1 MSAESGPDQPLR
13 SQPAAPDVTIGFH
26 TITLVIKVR
35 AVQRPTVAAFVCGN
49 TPSLKP
55 RRMINCRGHT
65 PMNLSTRP
73 GSTTH
78 DKITHGTTTL
88 ITRMRGSL
96 FVRGTVHKRRS
107 KALKIDRRIKSA
119 TATKD
124 ISTSKSRSSEI
135 VPGSSLPSG
144 AKRGAMS
151 SFDTAATRS
160 KPKPK

>member
-13 SQPAAPDVTIGFH
+13 SQPEAPDVTIGFH

-73 GSTTH
+73 GSTRH
-78 DKITHGTTTL
+78 DHADYKNERVTL
-88 ITRMRGSL
+88 CSWNRAQEAI
-96 FVRGTVHKRRS
+96 
-107 KALKIDRRIKSA
+107 
-119 TATKD
+119 
-124 ISTSKSRSSEI
+124 
-135 VPGSSLPSG
+135 
-144 AKRGAMS
+144 
-151 SFDTAATRS
+151 
-160 KPKPK
+160 